1 MISLPKETIEMSA
14 QPPRP
19 PSYTIPST
27 KLDALDRRITELLRL
42 NSRMSYTDI
51 SKEVGISR
59 VGVQARVNAL
69 IENGTLERFTVLV
82 NPEKIGMNV
91 SAFFHVEVEPHRLS
105 EVARRLS
112 DEPAVTA
119 LHHMTGPSKLHMHA
133 VFATMQEM
141 EAFLQE
147 RLYNL
152 PGIAGVESQLLI
164 KKYKY

>member
-1 MISLPKETIEMSA
+1 MSN
-14 QPPRP
+14 QPASP
-19 PSYTIPST
+19 PSFPIPAT
-27 KLDALDRRITELLRL
+27 KLDDLDRRITELLRL

-69 IENGTLERFTVLV
+69 IENGTLERFTVIV
-82 NPEKIGMNV
+82 NSEKIGLNV

-105 EVARRLS
+105 EVAQRLS

-133 VFATMQEM
+133 VFANMPDM

-147 RLYNL
+147 RLYNM
-152 PGIAGVESQLLI
+152 PGIVGVESQLLI